1 MNLSGVDGAKG
12 GVQQYSL
19 GQVLLNFFLCKSI
32 NSLALRK
39 ESFYTSTQSKKDRT
53 KQKYFSSHFV
63 QRTVPSFKN
72 SNYFNRN

>member
-1 MNLSGVDGAKG
+1 MNVSGVDGAKG

-39 ESFYTSTQSKKDRT
+39 ESFYTSTQSKKRQNKT
-53 KQKYFSSHFV
+53 KIFF
-63 QRTVPSFKN
+63 
-72 SNYFNRN
+72 